1 MAGHKLGIILVVL
14 TASANFCSGQ
24 LMNYFKWATAALDE
38 GSEASTQLKRDY
50 PQNLFSLSHSLRG
63 HNLVKEV
70 HKSHTTHI
78 FHTCISCKITHVRTL
93 KSTYVRSW
101 CVNLF

>member
-1 MAGHKLGIILVVL
+1 MAGHKLGIIIFVL

-70 HKSHTTHI
+70 QKSHNSTFPYKHKLQENAIRTMK
-78 FHTCISCKITHVRTL
+78 FTHVRT
-93 KSTYVRSW
+93 
-101 CVNLF
+101 